1 MWKYI
6 IRLILRYRWT
16 NFTIILLLTGFMAF
30 MVTKVK
36 MSYEMAQMLP
46 KTDPTY
52 IAYENFRSK
61 FGEDGSVLFIG
72 VKDDKLN
79 KLEYFDKWYD
89 LTHEM
94 AKVKGVKATL
104 SLAKAFQLTKDDELR
119 RFKIEQ
125 IMPTKPKTQAEL
137 DSLLGVIKNG
147 TYYNGTLFNENN
159 ATILAITLDNKF
171 LTSASRFSL
180 LADIQEKAEAFQ
192 QETGIKIHYSGLPF
206 IRIYMSKMIKDEL
219 ILFSILTLIIASI
232 LLFIFFKSF
241 VAVIFP
247 MIVVGVS
254 VIWSLALLPM
264 LGYKITIL
272 TGILPPLI
280 TIIAVENVIFMLNK
294 YHMEYKRHR
303 NKIKALARMIQ
314 TVGTPMILTNL
325 TTAVGFGSFIITQNH
340 FLVEFGIIT
349 SLSIVMVFMLSLF
362 MVPIFFSF
370 LKAPTSR
377 QIRHLNRKQLNAI
390 GDFIKRIVLYHRGK
404 IYWTALVIVAL
415 GFIGMFMLKTQ
426 GNVVDD
432 LPTKGTI
439 YTDLEFF
446 EKEFKGVLPFEIQ
459 IDTKTKKG
467 VMQMKN
473 LKKISRLQDTLAKY
487 EVFSKSLSVADLVK
501 IAKQSYYNNDPE
513 KYSLLNSY
521 EAPLIMKYLP
531 QDFES
536 GGSTNMLKNFVDS
549 NLQVTRLTVQMKN
562 INTNQIDLLVKEL
575 RPQVDSIFDPKKYD
589 VTFTGTSMVF
599 LMGTNYLV
607 SNLVWS
613 LLLAVIIISLLMMLL
628 FTSYKMVII
637 SILPNLLPLV
647 LTAAL
652 MGYFNINIKPSTII
666 IFSISLG
673 ISVDNT
679 IHFLSRYRMELRLTN
694 WNIKSSVMAALGETV
709 QSMIYSSIIL
719 FLGFSVFMFSSFGGT
734 QSLGKLISITLLTAM
749 MANLVILPTLLLTLD
764 RWMTTK
770 NFKEPFLEILHE
782 EDDIDISI
790 LEIEDSSSYN
800 GLVLNDDEGENFED
814 TGEKSLT

>member
-6 IRLILRYRWT
+6 IRLILRNRWT
-16 NFTIILLLTGFMAF
+16 NLTVIILITALMGYLATQ
-30 MVTKVK
+30 VK

-46 KTDPTY
+46 TSDPTY
-52 IAYENFRSK
+52 VAFENFKKK
-61 FGEDGSVLFIG
+61 FGEDGSVLFVG
-72 VKDDKLN
+72 VKDKKLN
-79 KLEYFDKWYD
+79 ELKYFNKWFD

-94 AKVKGVKATL
+94 AKVPGVKATL
-104 SLAKAFQLTKDDELR
+104 SLAKAFQLTKDEEIK
-119 RFKIEQ
+119 RFRIEQ
-125 IMPTKPKTQAEL
+125 IIPTKPKTQAEL
-137 DSLLGVIKNG
+137 DSLLKIIKSG
-147 TYYNGTLFNENN
+147 SYYNGTLFNSNN
-159 ATILAITLDNKF
+159 ATILAITLDQKY
-171 LTSASRFSL
+171 LASSSRFEL
-180 LADIQEKAEAFQ
+180 LSNIKEKTEAF
-192 QETGIKIHYSGLPF
+192 ESVTGIKVHYSGLPY
-206 IRIYMSKMIKDEL
+206 IRIYMSKMIKDEVL
-219 ILFSILTLIIASI
+219 LFSILTLIIASI
-232 LLFIFFKSF
+232 LLYLFFKSF

-247 MIVVGVS
+247 MIVVAVS
-254 VIWSLALLPM
+254 VIWSIALLPI

-294 YHMEYKRHR
+294 YHVEYKRHR

-340 FLVEFGIIT
+340 LLVEFGIIT
-349 SLSIVMVFMLSLF
+349 SLSIVMVFLLSLF
-362 MVPIFFSF
+362 LVPIFFS
-370 LKAPTSR
+370 LQKPPTEK
-377 QIRHLNRKQLNAI
+377 QIKHLNRKQLQSI
-390 GDFIKRIVLYHRGK
+390 STFIKRIVLYHRGK
-404 IYWTALVIVAL
+404 IYWTALIIVVL

-459 IDTKTKKG
+459 IDTKKKKG
-467 VMQMKN
+467 VMQMAT
-473 LKKISRLQDTLAKY
+473 LKRISRLQDSLAKFD
-487 EVFSKSLSVADLVK
+487 VFSKSLSIADLVK
-501 IAKQSYYNNDPE
+501 IAKQAYYNNDPE
-513 KYSLLNSY
+513 KYGLPNSY
-521 EAPLIMKYLP
+521 ETAFIMNYLP
-531 QDFES
+531 ENFDS
-536 GGSTNMLKNFVDS
+536 GNSTNMLKSFVDS

-562 INTNQIDLLVKEL
+562 INTNDIDLLVKDL
-575 RPQVDSIFDPKKYD
+575 RPTVDSIFNPEKYD
-589 VTFTGTSMVF
+589 VNFTGTSMVF
-599 LMGTNYLV
+599 LMGTNFLV

-613 LLLAVIIISLLMMLL
+613 LLLAVVIISLLMMML

-652 MGYFNINIKPSTII
+652 MGYLDINIKPSTII

-679 IHFLSRYRMELRLTN
+679 IHFLSRYRLELRKTN
-694 WNIKSSVMAALGETV
+694 WNIKSSVLAALGETV

-719 FLGFSVFMFSSFGGT
+719 FFGFSVFMFSSFGGT

-749 MANLVILPTLLLTLD
+749 MANLIILPTLLLTLD

-770 NFKEPFLEILHE
+770 NFKEPFFEILHE
-782 EDDIDISI
+782 EDDIDISN
-790 LEIEDSSSYN
+790 LEIEDSTNYSGKVENDEEEY
-800 GLVLNDDEGENFED
+800 LFEDDE
-814 TGEKSLT
+814 KHLT